1 MGWSSVSRLLRFFV
15 MLLVGVVAAVVL
27 ACSGAVEPSELGEG
41 ISTAAS
47 TQTSTAV
54 PTPVETPEPTPAT
67 TPSQPEVTVAPTP
80 VETPEQTAAPTSSQ
94 HVVTAALTPVE
105 TRRPIPVAT
114 PSRPEPTPVATPTQP
129 VSRETAAPTPE
140 MGTDY
145 DSSENMYR
153 LFSGRDHNPDD
164 SLEAIAFSIANN
176 DKSMVPVM
184 IEMLRF
190 FEDYVPQIE
199 SRKALIA
206 ITGREVE
213 GNEGL
218 WRNWMEWLVKNADEY
233 QPPAGYLEWKI
244 VLMSLIDPRFGEFLA
259 PAAEGS
265 RINVFEIAWGGV
277 RPDGIPDLQNAPAVS
292 AQEQDYLQA
301 SDRVFGVSINGE
313 HRAYPL
319 RIVNAHEMA
328 NDVLGGEPIA
338 LAY

>member
-1 MGWSSVSRLLRFFV
+1 MVGRGFVSRFLRYSSTFA
-15 MLLVGVVAAVVL
+15 VGVVVAVLL
-27 ACSGAVEPSELGEG
+27 ACSGTGE
-41 ISTAAS
+41 TPA
-47 TQTSTAV
+47 
-54 PTPVETPEPTPAT
+54 PVESAP
-67 TPSQPEVTVAPTP
+67 TVAPTQMAKA
-80 VETPEQTAAPTSSQ
+80 TPTLVVMGEATSAPTLSRP
-94 HVVTAALTPVE
+94 ALTATP
-105 TRRPIPVAT
+105 TPTATPLSIPAVT
-114 PSRPEPTPVATPTQP
+114 PSRPEPTAVATPIQP
-129 VSRETAAPTPE
+129 APRETAAPTSGT
-140 MGTDY
+140 GTDY
-145 DSSENMYR
+145 DPSLNMYR
-153 LFSGRDHNPDD
+153 LFSGQNHNPDD
-164 SLEAIAFSIANN
+164 SLEAIALSIVNK
-176 DKSMVPVM
+176 DKSMVPVL

-190 FEDYVPQIE
+190 FEDYVPRIE

-206 ITGREVE
+206 ITGREVK

-218 WRNWMEWLVKNADEY
+218 WKNWMEWLVENADEY

-244 VLMSLIDPRFGEFLA
+244 VLMSLIDPRFAEFLA

-277 RPDGIPDLQNAPAVS
+277 RPDGIPDLQNASVVS
-292 AQEQDYLQA
+292 AQEQDYLQP